1 MVSTIVLLSTL
12 GFCDYIICNGLIN
25 IFKHNYNI
33 NYMLKLTSHLIRR
46 ILKKPLGRVTN
57 IPELVKSLE
66 NKGDIICVGDE
77 TSKLALDAGLR
88 PKICVCDGKVRRK
101 FVGIP
106 EIIKKYA
113 EEVGEIRVGN
123 PPSYL
128 TPEAFNGMQK
138 ALESGK
144 NTVIFVDG
152 EEDLIT
158 LAAIKLASKGALVL
172 YGQPDEGLVVVEV
185 DDEIKDKVDGIMGDM
200 E

>member
-1 MVSTIVLLSTL
+1 
-12 GFCDYIICNGLIN
+12 
-25 IFKHNYNI
+25 
-33 NYMLKLTSHLIRR
+33 MLRLTSDLRR

-57 IPELVKSLE
+57 ISELVKSLE

-88 PKICVCDGKVRRK
+88 PKICVCDGKIRRK

-106 EIIKKYA
+106 EIIRKYA
-113 EEVGEIRVGN
+113 GDGGEIRVGN

-128 TPEAFNGMQK
+128 TGEAFDGVQK

-158 LAAIKLASKGALVL
+158 LAAIKLASRGTTVL

-185 DDEIKDKVDGIMGDM
+185 DDEIKDAVNGILDDM
-200 E
+200 ESSG